1 MCSQVNIFYLQ
12 DNLNLVY
19 PVHAEVVP
27 VLHEVRSKLLCFK
40 FQDSVRVNKM
50 RFIDISLNLETH

>member
-40 FQDSVRVNKM
+40 FQDSVRVNKNA
-50 RFIDISLNLETH
+50 LY